1 MTTLVEAAGG
11 QELRPPTHPVPK
23 WALALPVLVVIAAT
37 ATAAGLVTI
46 GKSPKTASATG
57 GVARVGQPAPAFS
70 SWDLGGSKVQ
80 LADFKGRPVLLTFW
94 ATWCT
99 ACQDELPALQ
109 RIRDRYQ
116 PTGFTVLAVNYKET
130 NYARLSQYLAGL
142 HLNLEAVIDPEGA
155 IATAYGVD
163 IGLPINVLLD
173 RRGTV
178 SQIIVGAVSSSALES
193 AVSRVAG
200 PTT

>member
-1 MTTLVEAAGG
+1 MIESGSARKLN
-11 QELRPPTHPVPK
+11 PPTRPVPR
-23 WALALPVLVVIAAT
+23 WALALPLLVVVVAT
-37 ATAAGLVTI
+37 ATAVAIITAGR
-46 GKSPKTASATG
+46 SAKTASVTG
-57 GVARVGQPAPAFS
+57 GVARVGGTAPGFT
-70 SWDLGGSKVQ
+70 SWDLAGNKVS

-116 PTGFTVLAVNYKET
+116 STGFTVLAVNYKET
-130 NYARLSQYLAGL
+130 NNARMSQFLAGL

-163 IGLPINVLLD
+163 IGLPISVLLD
-173 RRGTV
+173 AKATV
-178 SQIIVGAVSSSALES
+178 TQIFVGVPPSAELETAVGK
-193 AVSRVAG
+193 VAS
-200 PTT
+200 P